1 MGILGYQQLG
11 TWQVIAAIP
20 IVIAISLLV
29 QKTKDQVSHWYL
41 KQKTLS
47 SLSPI
52 KNEG

>member
-1 MGILGYQQLG
+1 MGVMGYQQLNSG
-11 TWQVIAAIP
+11 QVMAAIP
-20 IVIAISLLV
+20 VVIAISLLV

-41 KQKTLS
+41 RQKTLS